1 MMCMKLLMNGSEFI
15 FDLAQLMHYKCY
27 RVNFRHGGSNID
39 SPDLL
44 KKKKATINLKNQDD
58 KRFQYAAT
66 IALNYEEIESHPER
80 FSDIKRFVNKYK

>member
-44 KKKKATINLKNQDD
+44 KKKNSN
-58 KRFQYAAT
+58 
-66 IALNYEEIESHPER
+66 
-80 FSDIKRFVNKYK
+80 NKFEKSR